1 MVLGRS
7 TKFLQSVRSNEVRPI
22 KNSIDEGNSFIAVAL
37 KSSTFRLVIFPKS
50 SGNLSN
56 FEHPESLILSNSFWK
71 KHKIFAIY

>member
-56 FEHPESLILSNSFWK
+56 
-71 KHKIFAIY
+71 